1 MDNSRNDEII
11 VAIRRI
17 IRAVDIHSRGLIRDF
32 SITTPQL
39 LVLKTIQERGEE
51 TASRL
56 SHETSISQPTLTG
69 IVRRL
74 HERGFIERRRS
85 EEDRRKVLLRLTPK
99 AEQVLASAPSPLQEE
114 FLQRYRRLP
123 QWEQTQL
130 LSSLQRVVA
139 MMEAGTL
146 PASPL
151 LTTEALDG
159 SSDQPADAPGD
170 GDE

>member
-1 MDNSRNDEII
+1 MNTSDGNRNREII

-51 TASRL
+51 TAAGL
-56 SHETSISQPTLTG
+56 SQETSISQPTLTG

-85 EEDRRKVLLRLTPK
+85 DEDRRKVLLRLTPK
-99 AEQVLASAPSPLQEE
+99 AEAVMASAPSPLQDA
-114 FLQRYRRLP
+114 FLERYARLP

-130 LSSLQRVVA
+130 LASLQRVVA
-139 MMEAGTL
+139 MMEAGAL
-146 PASPL
+146 DASPL
-151 LTTEALDG
+151 LTTESLDPG
-159 SSDQPADAPGD
+159 SDSDDNHD
-170 GDE
+170 R